1 MIGTNPRVGRRRL
14 DAPPPARQDLAG
26 PAYRSAA
33 AAEVCCV
40 VRETVAA
47 RRSQTLM
54 DTQPLLRGTLPE
66 AQTVAQALTLKV
78 VGTLAPN

>member
-1 MIGTNPRVGRRRL
+1 
-14 DAPPPARQDLAG
+14 
-26 PAYRSAA
+26 
-33 AAEVCCV
+33 
-40 VRETVAA
+40 
-47 RRSQTLM
+47 M